1 MNPEPLLTNFQDV
14 LNRMKDGVLGTLP
27 DILGAALLFLLG
39 LALARLLRSL
49 LHRILLNPDHL
60 LSGQMAQEDIRKV
73 WINPSLVRILSGFVY
88 WMILFLFLT
97 ASTETLGLPVVTIWL
112 TGIANYLPR
121 ILTAVLIGVAG
132 YVGANLLQTGVVRTA
147 RSLNLAATDTLGNI
161 VRFLVIALSLLI
173 AVDLIGIDISL
184 VVNIIYI
191 VIAALLLAAAL
202 AFGLGART
210 VVSNILA
217 SYYVQKTYEVGQR
230 VKIDEIEGRISQIT
244 PTALILQ
251 TATEQVHIPAERFND
266 ASSTLILEEG

>member
-217 SYYVQKTYEVGQR
+217 SYYVRKTYEVGQR

-251 TATEQVHIPAERFND
+251 TATEQVHIPGERFND